1 MKTQDEVF
9 AWLAQALVDQFE
21 VPPAAITP
29 QALLKDDLDL
39 DSIDSI
45 DFVVTLEAE
54 AGIRVEDE
62 ELRGLRRFQ
71 DMVELVHRKLT
82 AA

>member
-1 MKTQDEVF
+1 MKTKDEVG
-9 AWLAQALVDQFE
+9 AWLAKVLVDQFD
-21 VPPAAITP
+21 VPPSAITP
-29 QALLKDDLDL
+29 QALLSDDLDL

-54 AGIRVEDE
+54 AGIRVADE

-71 DMVELVHRKLT
+71 DMVELVHRKL
-82 AA
+82 AAA

>member
-1 MKTQDEVF
+1 MKTKDEVV
-9 AWLAQALVDQFE
+9 AWLAKVLVDQFG
-21 VPPAAITP
+21 VPPSAITP
-29 QALLKDDLDL
+29 QALLSDDLDL

-54 AGIRVEDE
+54 AGIRVADE

-71 DMVELVHRKLT
+71 DMVELVHRKL
-82 AA
+82 AAA

>member
-71 DMVELVHRKLT
+71 DMVELVHRKL
-82 AA
+82 AAA

>member
-1 MKTQDEVF
+1 MKTKDEVG
-9 AWLAQALVDQFE
+9 AWLAKVLVDQFD
-21 VPPAAITP
+21 VPPSAITP
-29 QALLKDDLDL
+29 QALLSDDLDL

-54 AGIRVEDE
+54 AGIRVGDE

-71 DMVELVHRKLT
+71 DMVELVHRKL
-82 AA
+82 AAA

>member
-1 MKTQDEVF
+1 MKTKDEVV
-9 AWLAQALVDQFE
+9 AWLTKVLVDQFD
-21 VPPAAITP
+21 VPPSAITP
-29 QALLKDDLDL
+29 QALLSDDLDL

-54 AGIRVEDE
+54 AGIRVGDE

-71 DMVELVHRKLT
+71 DMVELVHRKL
-82 AA
+82 AAA

>member
-1 MKTQDEVF
+1 MKTKDEVV
-9 AWLAQALVDQFE
+9 AWLAKMLVDQFD
-21 VPPAAITP
+21 VPPSAITP
-29 QALLKDDLDL
+29 QALLSDDLDL

-54 AGIRVEDE
+54 AGIRVGDE

>member
-1 MKTQDEVF
+1 MKTKDEVF
-9 AWLAQALVDQFE
+9 AWLAQALVHQFE
-21 VPPAAITP
+21 VPAAAITP

-54 AGIRVEDE
+54 VGIRVEDE
-62 ELRGLRRFQ
+62 ELRGLRCFQ
-71 DMVELVHRKLT
+71 DMVELVHRKL
-82 AA
+82 AAA